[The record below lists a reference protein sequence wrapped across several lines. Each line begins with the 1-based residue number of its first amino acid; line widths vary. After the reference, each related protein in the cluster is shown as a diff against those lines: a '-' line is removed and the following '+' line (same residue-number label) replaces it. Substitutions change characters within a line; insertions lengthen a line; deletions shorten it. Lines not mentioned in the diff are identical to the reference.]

1 MSASNYINKYP
12 FLPDPG
18 HIPMC
23 YDFLKKFPYGLVL
36 LVCCITSCP
45 AANGALAGKEPTPPL
60 LHTIHSDQLRQT
72 MLRLNEL
79 AYEREY
85 TELSLDRLRARQIEA
100 LVNEA
105 RALVDNASR
114 LPDILGQ
121 EKLTEEEQI
130 TFTAV
135 ARQLYSETLQI
146 QADIQANRYDNL
158 TDRYR
163 HLQRICNACHKLF
176 RIKN

>member
-1 MSASNYINKYP
+1 MSYSIKKIP
-12 FLPDPG
+12 F
-18 HIPMC
+18 
-23 YDFLKKFPYGLVL
+23 GLL
-36 LVCCITSCP
+36 LLLCSIASCP
-45 AANGALAGKEPTPPL
+45 AGNGALAGKEPAPPL
-60 LHTIHSDQLRQT
+60 LHTIHSDQLRQI

-85 TELSLDRLRARQIEA
+85 TELSLDRLRAQQIET
-100 LVNEA
+100 LVHEA
-105 RALVDNASR
+105 RALVDNANR
-114 LPDILGQ
+114 LPDILGE

-146 QADIQANRYDNL
+146 EADIQANRYDNL

-176 RIKN
+176 RIDK